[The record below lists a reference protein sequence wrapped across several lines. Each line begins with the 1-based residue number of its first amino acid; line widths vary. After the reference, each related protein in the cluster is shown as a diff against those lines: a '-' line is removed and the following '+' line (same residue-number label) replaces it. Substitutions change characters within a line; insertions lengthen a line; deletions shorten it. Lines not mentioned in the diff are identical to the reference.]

1 MGCPRGDASSDALT
15 QENMQKKEKQN
26 NWPDFQMKDECYFS
40 HATFENA
47 TLHRQ
52 YPQIESAAGSYWKYL
67 MLIVQKR
74 NNENK

>member
-1 MGCPRGDASSDALT
+1 
-15 QENMQKKEKQN
+15 MQKKEKQN
-26 NWPDFQMKDECYFS
+26 NWPDFQMKDEGYFS

-47 TLHRQ
+47 TLRRQ